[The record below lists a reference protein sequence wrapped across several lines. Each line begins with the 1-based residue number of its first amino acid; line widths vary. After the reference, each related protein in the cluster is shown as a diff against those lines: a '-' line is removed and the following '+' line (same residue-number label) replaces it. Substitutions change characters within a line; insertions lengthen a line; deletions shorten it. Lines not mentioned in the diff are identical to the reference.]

1 VFYLLIA
8 RICKDKSRPVT
19 CITKCCLKLLLRFF
33 NDYFYELI
41 GWRKSDNFPVYFSL
55 TGDGVLMILQ
65 YKLCRYFYLSGT
77 KYTCCSPFKV
87 CTRFSLFLYVSL
99 CVWYLILPGVLLS
112 IPPFQ
117 AFQNVPLGLR
127 TPPADI
133 I

>member
-1 VFYLLIA
+1 
-8 RICKDKSRPVT
+8 VT
-19 CITKCCLKLLLRFF
+19 CVASAVYNLFYVSC

-41 GWRKSDNFPVYFSL
+41 GWRKVIFFLSKFSL
-55 TGDGVLMILQ
+55 TGSGLLMIFQ
-65 YKLCRYFYLSGT
+65 YKLCRYFYLSDT
-77 KYTCCSPFKV
+77 KYTCCSPIKV

-117 AFQNVPLGLR
+117 AFQNVLLGLR